1 MDNNDQRNLSEQLQ
15 LLHELQYS
23 DFDMLHQGH
32 SGYSNRR
39 SRDTNRDAR
48 LLDTIA
54 VALTTG
60 NPGEVFAAAFDKREQ
75 MQLVLAKNGPPTLND
90 IAAAREFISLIG
102 SPAVLDAI
110 DIFPFLIRRCEANI
124 NKRIHNLH
132 ASIQDGE
139 LRNDFTFA
147 LEAYPGGDII
157 AEFPGADGLLG
168 DYGDVVPP
176 FATVWEDF
184 VEELA
189 DITAQGLDAGDVS
202 TSAATYAHIFLVA
215 DALACSCFLKTLV
228 KDSNLHRKGRAEK
241 LKRRLNKV
249 RQYASGTTYL
259 IEKAKR
265 LFPIPHR
272 WVTDTFTGTGEC
284 VFDLCNNPY
293 DAILRGLLHPSLS
306 PEIVDKLDKHFPSI
320 LSNWQTQQTMHTCV
334 HAELRVILHLGLP
347 SGIEHPVS
355 PIGVSKRSC
364 FCCRLWIE
372 AHNRMF
378 GTQWMA
384 SRSHGKP
391 HANWALPGAA
401 CSYDGTSSLDKAV
414 LHTVS
419 MELTN
424 ALDSLF
430 PQVSTDSEDES
441 EHMLEWQKKSAIMAR
456 RYRESI
462 ASKT

>member
-23 DFDMLHQGH
+23 DSSGMPHQSH
-32 SGYSNRR
+32 SGYSNRM
-39 SRDTNRDAR
+39 SRDTSRDAR

-75 MQLVLAKNGPPTLND
+75 MQLVLAKNGPPTPDD
-90 IAAAREFISLIG
+90 IAAAREFFSLIG
-102 SPAVLDAI
+102 SPAILSAV
-110 DIFPFLIRRCEANI
+110 DIFPFLIRRCVANI

-132 ASIQDGE
+132 TFIQDGE
-139 LRNDFTFA
+139 LRNDFTLA
-147 LEAYPGGDII
+147 LEAYPGGDIN

-176 FATVWEDF
+176 FATVWGNF
-184 VEELA
+184 VEDLA
-189 DITAQGLDAGDVS
+189 DITAQGLDAGDAS
-202 TSAATYAHIFLVA
+202 SAATYAYIFLVA
-215 DALACSCFLKTLV
+215 DALACSRFLKTLM
-228 KDSNLHRKGRAEK
+228 KDRNLHRKGRAEK

-249 RQYASGTTYL
+249 RQYASGTAYL

-293 DAILRGLLHPSLS
+293 DAISRGLHRPSLS

-320 LSNWQTQQTMHTCV
+320 LNNWQRQQTMHTCI
-334 HAELRVILHLGLP
+334 HAELRLILHFGLP
-347 SGIEHPVS
+347 SGIEHPVC
-355 PIGVSKRSC
+355 PIGASKRSC
-364 FCCRLWIE
+364 FCCTFWIE

-378 GTQWMA
+378 ETQWMA

-414 LHTVS
+414 LQAVS
-419 MELTN
+419 VRLTN
-424 ALDSLF
+424 ALDSF
-430 PQVSTDSEDES
+430 SPQVSTDSDDES
-441 EHMLEWQKKSAIMAR
+441 EQMLQ
-456 RYRESI
+456 
-462 ASKT
+462 

>member
-1 MDNNDQRNLSEQLQ
+1 MRLSNIRSAAMDNNDHRNLPQQLQ
-15 LLHELQYS
+15 LLHELHS
-23 DFDMLHQGH
+23 DSDMPHQGH
-32 SGYSNRR
+32 SGSGYSNRR
-39 SRDTNRDAR
+39 SHDTNRDAR
-48 LLDTIA
+48 LLETIA

-75 MQLVLAKNGPPTLND
+75 MQLVLAKNGPPTPDD

-102 SPAVLDAI
+102 SPAVLDAV
-110 DIFPFLIRRCEANI
+110 DTFPFLIRRCGANI
-124 NKRIHNLH
+124 NKRIHSLH
-132 ASIQDGE
+132 MSIQDGE
-139 LRNDFTFA
+139 LRNDFTLA
-147 LEAYPGGDII
+147 LEAYQGGDIN
-157 AEFPGADGLLG
+157 AEFPGADCFLG
-168 DYGDVVPP
+168 GYGDVVPP

-189 DITAQGLDAGDVS
+189 YITAQGLVAGDVS
-202 TSAATYAHIFLVA
+202 TSVAIYAHIFLVA
-215 DALACSCFLKTLV
+215 DALACSRFLKTLV
-228 KDSNLHRKGRAEK
+228 KDRNLHRKARAEK
-241 LKRRLNKV
+241 LKRRLNKI
-249 RQYASGTTYL
+249 RQYASGTNYL

-293 DAILRGLLHPSLS
+293 DAILRGLDQPSLS
-306 PEIVDKLDKHFPSI
+306 GPEIVDKLDKRFPSI
-320 LSNWQTQQTMHTCV
+320 LSYWQRQQTMHTCI
-334 HAELRVILHLGLP
+334 HAELRVILHFGLP
-347 SGIEHPVS
+347 SGIEHPVC

-364 FCCRLWIE
+364 FCCTTWIE

-378 GTQWMA
+378 GTQWMV

-414 LHTVS
+414 LQAVS
-419 MELTN
+419 MRLRN

-430 PQVSTDSEDES
+430 PHDSTDSEDES
-441 EHMLEWQKKSAIMAR
+441 EQMLEWWKVS
-456 RYRESI
+456 YFG
-462 ASKT
+462 